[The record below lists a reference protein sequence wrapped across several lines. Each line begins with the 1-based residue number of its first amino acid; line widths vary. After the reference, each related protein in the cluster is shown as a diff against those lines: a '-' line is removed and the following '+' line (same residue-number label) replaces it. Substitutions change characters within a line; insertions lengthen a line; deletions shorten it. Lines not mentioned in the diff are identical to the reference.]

1 MYVDRQLDTDLQ
13 EDFLDKIGREF
24 GVDSKESSDIFYVL
38 LNCMDYRLSVS
49 RGMGFFLQME
59 YFATSSIDNLFVYPT
74 WIESNAQIT
83 IFDSES
89 EDQQATDSA
98 ILTSVLKGISI

>member
-49 RGMGFFLQME
+49 RGMGVFYKYISTLYTNF
-59 YFATSSIDNLFVYPT
+59 TNVY
-74 WIESNAQIT
+74 I
-83 IFDSES
+83 
-89 EDQQATDSA
+89 
-98 ILTSVLKGISI
+98 